1 MRRTKLLLWGPVAI
15 TVVIDFFAM
24 TFAGII
30 SNTLTSNET
39 LVSLVWWAWL
49 FLFTLSLVLLGCW
62 VAYWRRLPP
71 TEERP

>member
-1 MRRTKLLLWGPVAI
+1 MHRTKLLLWGPVSI

-24 TFAGII
+24 AFAGII
-30 SNTLTSNET
+30 SSTATSSG
-39 LVSLVWWAWL
+39 VISLVWWAWL

-71 TEERP
+71 A